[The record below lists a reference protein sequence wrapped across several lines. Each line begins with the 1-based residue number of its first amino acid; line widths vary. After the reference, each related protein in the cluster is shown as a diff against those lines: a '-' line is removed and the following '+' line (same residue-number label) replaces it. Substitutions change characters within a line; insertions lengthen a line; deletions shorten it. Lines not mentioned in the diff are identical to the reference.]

1 MGKSGAKWAKKPLIG
16 GSPPSKSHIK
26 HINHSH
32 FFLIITCITIVIYVI
47 NRDINVRV
55 IEEYFVLYLMGGIS
69 RYTLCFLGL
78 FHLLYLILRGRK

>member
-32 FFLIITCITIVIYVI
+32 FCLIIVVISVI
-47 NRDINVRV
+47 NWYKNVRV
-55 IEEYFVLYLMGGIS
+55 IEEYFVLHLMGGIS